1 MLFCFMLEA
10 LFVLEIFIFLSWH
23 FDHGEKRLDKKGTVN
38 FKDYDII
45 ILTTYIYY
53 TDITQ
58 YIKK

>member
-1 MLFCFMLEA
+1 MLEA

-58 YIKK
+58 YIQK